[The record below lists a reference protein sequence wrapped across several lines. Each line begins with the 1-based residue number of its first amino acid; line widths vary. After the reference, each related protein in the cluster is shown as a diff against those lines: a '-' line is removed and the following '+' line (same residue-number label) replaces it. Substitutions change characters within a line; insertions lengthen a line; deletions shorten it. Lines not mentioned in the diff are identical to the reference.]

1 MSLLLVAAPSF
12 AGNASGDS
20 LSIPSSHEKLPL
32 KPDRTVHLNVTEGS
46 WLSIDVHP
54 AGQKLVME
62 FMGDLYELPISG
74 GKATQLTRGMG
85 YDAQPRYSP
94 DGTKVVFVSD
104 RDGGENVHIL
114 DLGSGEVTQR
124 TRGKNYRFQSAIWTP
139 DGKYII
145 AARAGLRGGVHKL
158 FMYHVDG
165 GNGLEFITTPT
176 TLKTIEPAFGADD
189 RYLWLTQRTG
199 DWQYNAIFPQYQI
212 SRFDRETGDLSTQT
226 QRMGSAFRPTL
237 SKDGKWLVYGTRHNG
252 ETGLRI
258 RDLATG
264 NERWLAYPVQRDDM
278 ESRATRD
285 VLPGMAFTPDN
296 TAIITTWGGKLW
308 RVPVAEGSAAT
319 EIPFEIDTHL
329 EIGPQLAFEYPIE
342 DTPDFV
348 ARQIRDAVPSPD
360 GSKLAFTVLNTI
372 YVMDLPGGT
381 PRRLTNLNVSEAFPV
396 WSPDGNWVA
405 FATWDPA
412 VGGHIYKTRLT
423 GRGGPQRLTNQPAIY
438 QQLAWS
444 KTQERIVAIRGV
456 ARVYN
461 EYPGPGLPFSSQDL
475 VWVSANGGDVQY
487 ITDTSGRSNPHFVF
501 GNDRIFLNHFTRGL
515 VSIRFDG
522 TDEQQHLS
530 VTGSSPPGQTQPTRA
545 STITMAPRGDQAL
558 AEIGTD
564 VYIVTVPRAG
574 NAPTI
579 NVGNPD
585 NAAFPA
591 KKLTDIGGQF
601 STWAWNGRTV
611 HWSIGNALF
620 SYSIDEA
627 EARKREQEQFDREK
641 KAAEESKKNNDEAD
655 EEEET
660 EETEA
665 DDSRTEETEA
675 KRPKDYKPSEVR
687 IEVRLNRDTPEG
699 VLVLRGGRAI
709 TMNGYEV
716 IENADIVIKNNRIL
730 AVGERG
736 SVDIPANAVIH
747 DVTGKTI
754 VPGFVDTHAHV
765 RPVRNIHQP
774 QVWTFL
780 ANLAYGVTTIRDPQ
794 TGTTDLLTYADMVT
808 TGLALGPRIY
818 QTGPGVFWNEQI
830 RNLEHARNILKRY
843 SEYYDTKT
851 IKMYVAGNREQRQWI
866 LQAAKEQE
874 LMPTTEGSLDMKLN
888 MTMLIDGY
896 SGQEH
901 NYPISPIFE
910 DVVRVTAEA
919 RMAYT
924 PTLLVTYGGPWAEN
938 YFYAHEDPSNDPK
951 LLHFTPPFEIE
962 NKTRRRSAGWFHDDE
977 YVMDRQSRIVRQ
989 IYDAGGINGVGS
1001 HGQLQGLGYH
1011 WELWAMA
1018 WDDMPPHQ
1026 ALRVATIQGA
1036 EALGLQKD
1044 IGSIEPGKLADLVI
1058 LAENPLINLR
1068 NTNTIESVMLNGRL
1082 FNGNTLSEEWPRSRT
1097 IERFWFHQ
1105 DRPVNVPGMR

>member
-1 MSLLLVAAPSF
+1 M
-12 AGNASGDS
+12 
-20 LSIPSSHEKLPL
+20 
-32 KPDRTVHLNVTEGS
+32 
-46 WLSIDVHP
+46 
-54 AGQKLVME
+54 
-62 FMGDLYELPISG
+62 
-74 GKATQLTRGMG
+74 
-85 YDAQPRYSP
+85 
-94 DGTKVVFVSD
+94 
-104 RDGGENVHIL
+104 
-114 DLGSGEVTQR
+114 
-124 TRGKNYRFQSAIWTP
+124 
-139 DGKYII
+139 
-145 AARAGLRGGVHKL
+145 
-158 FMYHVDG
+158 
-165 GNGLEFITTPT
+165 
-176 TLKTIEPAFGADD
+176 
-189 RYLWLTQRTG
+189 
-199 DWQYNAIFPQYQI
+199 
-212 SRFDRETGDLSTQT
+212 
-226 QRMGSAFRPTL
+226 
-237 SKDGKWLVYGTRHNG
+237 
-252 ETGLRI
+252 
-258 RDLATG
+258 
-264 NERWLAYPVQRDDM
+264 
-278 ESRATRD
+278 
-285 VLPGMAFTPDN
+285 
-296 TAIITTWGGKLW
+296 
-308 RVPVAEGSAAT
+308 
-319 EIPFEIDTHL
+319 
-329 EIGPQLAFEYPIE
+329 
-342 DTPDFV
+342 
-348 ARQIRDAVPSPD
+348 
-360 GSKLAFTVLNTI
+360 
-372 YVMDLPGGT
+372 
-381 PRRLTNLNVSEAFPV
+381 
-396 WSPDGNWVA
+396 
-405 FATWDPA
+405 
-412 VGGHIYKTRLT
+412 
-423 GRGGPQRLTNQPAIY
+423 
-438 QQLAWS
+438 
-444 KTQERIVAIRGV
+444 AIRGV

-627 EARKREQEQFDREK
+627 EARKREQEQFDRDK

-736 SVDIPANAVIH
+736 SVEIPANAVIR

-1036 EALGLQKD
+1036 EALGLHKD